1 MSRTASPVVLAAL
14 LLALASPLAAQQDTQ
29 RPVPTPRATEQP
41 RAEQPR
47 AVEPRREEPRRETP
61 RRETP
66 RPEVRRDPPAVERP
80 KQAEPRQKEPRS
92 TGEPELRRRK
102 PE

>member
-41 RAEQPR
+41 RP
-47 AVEPRREEPRRETP
+47 VEPRREDPRRETP
-61 RRETP
+61 AVERPAPQRETP
-66 RPEVRRDPPAVERP
+66 R
-80 KQAEPRQKEPRS
+80 QAEPRRPEPRS

-102 PE
+102 PEQ